1 MTLKSLDAIVSG
13 AESDGYVFH
22 LHAHNN
28 NSAEFQPTCAALKL
42 RVADVLGRLRAN
54 AALSV
59 ESIQLGKCLISA
71 SAPAAAAAAAF
82 DPANPATW
90 DHAKSVRNAYMAAR
104 SNESKAHALDCDFL
118 VGLHVVVPADVPPA
132 LAPFAVDHQ
141 RLAMLFEI
149 ALSELLAADAALLD
163 KAHLLPPLAA
173 WDEVHKSANA
183 TLIFLL
189 IKVAHRTK
197 ATTPATAAASK

>member
-28 NSAEFQPTCAALKL
+28 NNSAEFQPTCAALKL
-42 RVADVLGRLRAN
+42 RIADVLGRLRAN
-54 AALSV
+54 ASLSV

-71 SAPAAAAAAAF
+71 SASAAAAF
-82 DPANPATW
+82 DPANCATW

-118 VGLHVVVPADVPPA
+118 VGLHVVVPADVPAA

-173 WDEVHKSANA
+173 WDEVHKSADA

-197 ATTPATAAASK
+197 ATTPATAAPASK